1 MKSIRLAASLVV
13 AVFVTSCSSVKHTD
27 INYLKSEYSAST
39 EEPTLNIFQPKDST
53 QQHVVLIFVHG
64 GNWNSGSKNT
74 YSVLGR
80 NFAKNDYVTVIPGY
94 TLSPFANYDTMT
106 QQITEAILWTKENI
120 ANYGGNP
127 DRIFLMGHSAGGHL
141 IALATMNPKYLND
154 DSLVKGLIF
163 DDAAALDQFKY
174 LQENSPTSEDY
185 YDVTWTKDPEEWRN
199 ASPYYF
205 LDENTPPILTYL
217 GTKTIPSLYYYNDL
231 FHQKLLEFQPQAK
244 LITLNK
250 KHVPMVTQFF
260 WPLSTRFKEIKEF
273 TEGIK

>member
-1 MKSIRLAASLVV
+1 MRSFKLFSAILLSTFLISCASI
-13 AVFVTSCSSVKHTD
+13 KYKD
-27 INYLKSEYSAST
+27 INYLKTPYTASS

-53 QQHVVLIFVHG
+53 QQHDVLLFVHG

-80 NFAKNDYVTVIPGY
+80 NFARKEYVTVIPGY

-106 QQITEAILWTKENI
+106 QQITEAIQWTYEHIEK
-120 ANYGGNP
+120 YGGDP

-141 IALATMNPKYLND
+141 IALATMNPRYLKDN
-154 DSLVKGLIF
+154 SIVKGLIF
-163 DDAAALDQFKY
+163 DDAAGLDQLKY
-174 LQENSPTSEDY
+174 LQENPPTSEDY

-231 FHQKLLEFQPQAK
+231 FHQKLLEFQPKAK

-260 WPLSTRFKEIKEF
+260 WPLSTRFKEIKAF
-273 TEGIK
+273 TTSVD

>member
-1 MKSIRLAASLVV
+1 MTSIRVAALF
-13 AVFVTSCSSVKHTD
+13 VFAIFIISCSSVKHTD
-27 INYLKSEYSAST
+27 INYLKSAYKAST

-53 QQHVVLIFVHG
+53 QQHDVLIFVHG
-64 GNWNSGSKNT
+64 GNWNSGSKST

-106 QQITEAILWTKENI
+106 RQITEAITWTKENI
-120 ANYGGNP
+120 ANYSGNP

-154 DSLVKGLIF
+154 NSLIKGLIF
-163 DDAAALDQFKY
+163 DDAAALDQLKY
-174 LQENSPTSEDY
+174 LQENPPTDEDY

-205 LDENTPPILTYL
+205 LDENTPAILTYL

-260 WPLSTRFKEIKEF
+260 WPFSTRFKEIKEF
-273 TEGIK
+273 TAGIE